1 MTASIMASTHGTGRR
16 AQNQSIADIKA
27 HVGPRYVGKAS
38 YVYLE
43 INILYPVIQGVTTG
57 KMRRDPSSTS
67 SLPQFLASTPRR
79 VTTTTTRTHQH
90 HNADSGWRGDAL
102 AHGDSNFVSM
112 AEEAWAATLKEV
124 EKAISTRSTATAG
137 GGREGERES
146 WCG

>member
-1 MTASIMASTHGTGRR
+1 MTLVNS
-16 AQNQSIADIKA
+16 
-27 HVGPRYVGKAS
+27 GK
-38 YVYLE
+38 VPGLD
-43 INILYPVIQGVTTG
+43 
-57 KMRRDPSSTS
+57 KMRDLASALGVPSDAADFYNSMRVALKHHARWDRP
-67 SLPQFLASTPRR
+67 LPQFLASTPRR

-102 AHGDSNFVSM
+102 AHGNSNFVSM